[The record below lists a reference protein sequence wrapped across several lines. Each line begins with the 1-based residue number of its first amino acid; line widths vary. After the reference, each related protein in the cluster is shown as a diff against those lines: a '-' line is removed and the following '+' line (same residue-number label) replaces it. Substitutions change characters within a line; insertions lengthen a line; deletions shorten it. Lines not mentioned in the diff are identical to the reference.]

1 MSSAGCFGDS
11 LFVQTLWAQKHIG
24 VRMLAELK
32 KHGTMHIPQAVSQW
46 EGNALGMVMLLP
58 KQDAFHAQIGST
70 QIIIDKHI
78 YIYIITNIN

>member
-1 MSSAGCFGDS
+1 
-11 LFVQTLWAQKHIG
+11 
-24 VRMLAELK
+24 MLAELK

-58 KQDAFHAQIGST
+58 KQDVFHAQIGST

-78 YIYIITNIN
+78 YIYIHEHKLIIIYIMKCKCMD